1 MKLARCDIMEIW
13 MMMSWI
19 VGIHWAN
26 ETMQY
31 SWPTHNLFDFHIA
44 DAIQP
49 LPVVC

>member
-1 MKLARCDIMEIW
+1 MKPARCDIMEIW

-31 SWPTHNLFDFHIA
+31 NWPTHKLFDFHIG